1 MLKGIKASGGIGIGK
16 VFIVEKN
23 RPQYTKRR
31 IENIETELERYKNAV
46 QSYVQKTHDI
56 IEQKTDSDE
65 KSEIEI
71 LNSHIAIAKDPCMA
85 EETEKIIMSGQCAEA
100 AVETACD
107 MFSTIFSSVDDE
119 RTNQR
124 TSDMED
130 VKTAILSEL
139 LGIAMPDI
147 HNLPKDT
154 VVVANELLPSVTA
167 AFNKEN
173 IVGIITQ
180 KGGYT
185 SHSAIMSRELGI
197 PAVLSVENALE
208 ELKNGDTV
216 IVDGT
221 NGVVISN
228 PSKNTLSE
236 YTAKR
241 QKFISEKAELEKY
254 VDKTTAT
261 SDGVKKSLVCNI
273 GTPEDICGVLE
284 YNIDGVGLFRTELLF
299 MNKNRMPAEEDQFN
313 AYKRAA
319 LSLKGKPVVI
329 RTLDI
334 GGDKP
339 LPYLKLPKEDNPFLG
354 LRAVRLC
361 LGEKEVYKQQLRA
374 LLRASAYGNIKIMVP
389 LISCVEELRAVKA
402 LVEEIKNE
410 LRGQNIDFDEN
421 IQIGITVETPA
432 ASLVADVLAKES
444 DFFSIGTNDLVQY
457 TMAVDRGNQKV
468 AYLYSPYN
476 PAVLRSVKH
485 ITECG
490 KKEGIYVSMC
500 GEAASDPL
508 MTPMLLSF
516 GLDEFSV
523 NTSAVLQTRR
533 NIMLWSKSEADSVAE
548 KAMSLA
554 TEKEVV
560 QYLKSVAR

>member
-23 RPQYTKRR
+23 RPEYTKRH
-31 IENIETELERYKNAV
+31 ITNIKSELERYKNAV
-46 QSYVQKTHDI
+46 QSYVQKTNDI
-56 IEQKTDSDE
+56 IEQKIGSDA

-71 LNSHIAIAKDPCMA
+71 LGSHIAIAKDPCMA

-100 AVETACD
+100 AVETVCD
-107 MFSTIFSSVDDE
+107 MFSTIFLSVDDE

-124 TSDMED
+124 TSDIED
-130 VKTAILSEL
+130 IKTAVLSEL
-139 LGIAMPDI
+139 LGVAMPDV

-185 SHSAIMSRELGI
+185 SHSAIMSREFGI

-216 IVDGT
+216 IVDGA
-221 NGVVISN
+221 NGIVICN
-228 PSKNTLSE
+228 PSISTLSE

-241 QKFISEKAELEKY
+241 QKFITEKAELEKY
-254 VDKTTAT
+254 VDKKTAT
-261 SDGVKKSLVCNI
+261 SDGAAKYLACNI
-273 GTPEDICGVLE
+273 GTPEDICSVLE
-284 YNIDGVGLFRTELLF
+284 HNIDGVGLFRTELLF
-299 MNKNRMPAEEDQFN
+299 MNKNKMPAEEDQFN

-354 LRAVRLC
+354 FRAVRLC
-361 LGEKEVYKQQLRA
+361 LEEKEIYKQQLRA

-402 LVEEIKNE
+402 LVEEIKDE

-432 ASLVADVLAKES
+432 ASLVADVLAKEA

-457 TMAVDRGNQKV
+457 TMAVDRGNPKV

-476 PAVLRSVKH
+476 PAVLRSIKH
-485 ITECG
+485 IIECG
-490 KKEGIYVSMC
+490 KKEGIHVGMC

-508 MTPMLLSF
+508 MTPLLLSF

-533 NIMLWSKSEADSVAE
+533 SILLWSKSEADSVAE
-548 KAMSLA
+548 KAMGFA

>member
-23 RPQYTKRR
+23 RPEYTKRH
-31 IENIETELERYKNAV
+31 ITNIKSELERYKNAV
-46 QSYVQKTHDI
+46 QSYVQKTNDI
-56 IEQKTDSDE
+56 IEQKIGSDA

-71 LNSHIAIAKDPCMA
+71 LGSHIAIAKDPCMA

-100 AVETACD
+100 AVETVCD

-124 TSDMED
+124 TSDIED
-130 VKTAILSEL
+130 IKTAVLSEL
-139 LGIAMPDI
+139 LGVAMPDV

-185 SHSAIMSRELGI
+185 SHSAIMSREFGI

-216 IVDGT
+216 IVDGA
-221 NGVVISN
+221 NGIVICN
-228 PSKNTLSE
+228 PSISTLSE

-241 QKFISEKAELEKY
+241 QKFITEKAELEKY
-254 VDKTTAT
+254 VDKKTAT
-261 SDGVKKSLVCNI
+261 SDGAAKYLACNI
-273 GTPEDICGVLE
+273 GTPEDICSVLE
-284 YNIDGVGLFRTELLF
+284 HNIDGVGLFRTELLF
-299 MNKNRMPAEEDQFN
+299 MNKNKMPAEEDQFN

-354 LRAVRLC
+354 FRAVRLC
-361 LGEKEVYKQQLRA
+361 LEEKEIYKQQLRA

-402 LVEEIKNE
+402 LVEEIKDE

-457 TMAVDRGNQKV
+457 TMAVDRGNPKV

-476 PAVLRSVKH
+476 PAVLRSIKH
-485 ITECG
+485 IIECG
-490 KKEGIYVSMC
+490 KKGGIHVGMC

-508 MTPMLLSF
+508 MTPLLLSF

-533 NIMLWSKSEADSVAE
+533 NILLWSKSEADSVAE
-548 KAMSLA
+548 KAMGFA

>member
-1 MLKGIKASGGIGIGK
+1 MPKGIKASGGVGIGK
-16 VFIVEKN
+16 VFIFEQVLPK
-23 RPQYTKRR
+23 YSKRR
-31 IENIETELERYKNAV
+31 IKNTKAEIERYKDAV
-46 QSYVQKTHDI
+46 QSYIQKTQDL
-56 IEQKTDSDE
+56 IEQKTNSAA
-65 KSEIEI
+65 KSESEI
-71 LNSHIAIAKDPCMA
+71 LSSHIAIANDPCMA
-85 EETEKIIMSGQCAEA
+85 EEAEKIILGGQCAEA
-100 AVETACD
+100 AVETVCD
-107 MFSTIFSSVDDE
+107 MFGTIFLSVDDE
-119 RTNQR
+119 LTNR
-124 TSDMED
+124 RAADMED
-130 VKTAILSEL
+130 VKTALLCEL
-139 LGIAMPDI
+139 LDIAMPDI

-154 VVVANELLPSVTA
+154 VVVADELLPSATA

-185 SHSAIMSRELGI
+185 SHSAIMSREFGI
-197 PAVLSVENALE
+197 PAVLSVENALK

-221 NGVVISN
+221 NGVVIAN
-228 PSKNTLSE
+228 PDKSTLSE
-236 YTAKR
+236 YIEK
-241 QKFISEKAELEKY
+241 QQEFICEKAELESY
-254 VDKTTAT
+254 IDKKTMT
-261 SDGVKKSLVCNI
+261 SDGEVKCLECNI
-273 GTPEDICGVLE
+273 GKPEDLCSVLD

-299 MNKNRMPAEEDQFN
+299 MNKSQMPDEDEQFN

-339 LPYLKLPKEDNPFLG
+339 LPYVKLQKEDNPFLG
-354 LRAVRLC
+354 FRAIRLC
-361 LGEKEVYKQQLRA
+361 LKEKELYRQQLRA
-374 LLRASAYGNIKIMVP
+374 ILRASAYGNIRIMVP
-389 LISCVEELRAVKA
+389 LISCAEELREVKS
-402 LVEEIKNE
+402 LVEEIKIE
-410 LRGQNIDFDEN
+410 LRSKSINFDEN

-432 ASLVADVLAKES
+432 ASIIADVLAKES

-457 TMAVDRGNQKV
+457 TMAVDRGNPKV

-490 KKEGIYVSMC
+490 KKEGINVGMC
-500 GEAASDPL
+500 GEAAADPL
-508 MTPMLLSF
+508 LTPLLLSF

-523 NTSAVLQTRR
+523 NTSAVLKTRR
-533 NIMLWSKSEADSVAE
+533 SILLWSKSEADIVAE
-548 KAMSLA
+548 KAMSLT
-554 TEKEVV
+554 TEKEVE